1 MRYKLLLI
9 ALCCAIT
16 ASAQG
21 IRHSVIGTTVKADD
35 GSLTITSVDKRQNF
49 AGGPTH
55 EPDINSPKSVN
66 IHPNGKKY
74 YVNSLEGCCT
84 VVFEMGTNK
93 KLKTIRH
100 HFDGSEKELWSTP
113 SSLYPFTH
121 YTHDLNRF
129 DGKPVE
135 GCFTHGGRY
144 FWVPYYRRSYDINAQ
159 DPSALAVI
167 DTQTDDII
175 LLMETGP
182 LPKMIAASHDGKYVA
197 VTHWGNNTVGLIR
210 VDSANPR
217 DWHHEEVLVVDY
229 VLPLNFS
236 LRGAVN
242 RDVNSGY
249 CLRGTVFTPDDKYLL
264 VGCMGGAGGIAVI
277 DVQARKYLGR
287 MLGMR
292 GNVRHL
298 VIKDGLLYLSINNAG
313 YVQRMPL
320 EKFLDAAR
328 AISSKTGIVSGWQ
341 ECAVG
346 GGARTIEISPSGK
359 FVFAACNSASGVYV
373 VNTKTMKTIAHI
385 ACDSYPVGLDLSR
398 DGKYVIVTSQGK
410 RGGGGNAVNIYSVEY
425 AEPEPVAAAPEMPAT
440 ATDSVAAD
448 STITDSKVTVVEGI
462 DSKWLYIGGG
472 ALMLLILL
480 ALIMRRRKK

>member
-197 VTHWGNNTVGLIR
+197 VTHWGNNTVALI
-210 VDSANPR
+210 DISSDDPTQ
-217 DWHHEEVLVVDY
+217 WHHGSGQCSISSPTQL
-229 VLPLNFS
+229 S
-236 LRGAVN
+236 L
-242 RDVNSGY
+242 
-249 CLRGTVFTPDDKYLL
+249 LRSESHCSPPCHTCHPASQPSKALCKAWFW
-264 VGCMGGAGGIAVI
+264 
-277 DVQARKYLGR
+277 
-287 MLGMR
+287 MLGTQ
-292 GNVRHL
+292 V
-298 VIKDGLLYLSINNAG
+298 
-313 YVQRMPL
+313 
-320 EKFLDAAR
+320 
-328 AISSKTGIVSGWQ
+328 SKTQ
-341 ECAVG
+341 
-346 GGARTIEISPSGK
+346 GK
-359 FVFAACNSASGVYV
+359 Q
-373 VNTKTMKTIAHI
+373 VNTQ
-385 ACDSYPVGLDLSR
+385 SR
-398 DGKYVIVTSQGK
+398 
-410 RGGGGNAVNIYSVEY
+410 
-425 AEPEPVAAAPEMPAT
+425 
-440 ATDSVAAD
+440 
-448 STITDSKVTVVEGI
+448 
-462 DSKWLYIGGG
+462 
-472 ALMLLILL
+472 
-480 ALIMRRRKK
+480 